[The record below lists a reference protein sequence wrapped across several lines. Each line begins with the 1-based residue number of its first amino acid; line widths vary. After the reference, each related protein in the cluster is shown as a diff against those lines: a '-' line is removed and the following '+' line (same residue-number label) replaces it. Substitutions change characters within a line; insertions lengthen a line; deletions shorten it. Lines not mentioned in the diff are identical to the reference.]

1 MLSDSARSLLALA
14 VDLRDAVVL
23 LVDDSPRESEDLL
36 VTLTEAGLKVL
47 VADSGPAAKQ
57 KLMREP
63 VDLVIVDL
71 KRADMDSFELTR
83 QLKVPPQTRLIPV
96 LFVSAKKDVDA
107 AIRAFRVG
115 ASDYLDGDADFSEL
129 LVRIEFHIR
138 SGRKLRDLEREKAE
152 LARELRELKKEAA
165 KQVAPVPVYTNLAEL
180 PSGFVLDGKYRL
192 ESLIGTGGFGVVY
205 KATHMQLQRQVAVK
219 VFRPLTNLS
228 TEDSLRRFRHEGAS
242 ASRLQHPNAVTILD
256 SGVAPGGIPYLAM
269 ELLVGRTLADE
280 LKERR
285 VLSLARTVQIVLPV
299 CDVLIE
305 AHAATLVHRDI
316 KPENVFLHKT
326 RSGEVIKIL
335 DFGIAKM
342 LGESSEMDR
351 KLMTGGGGI
360 IGTPTYMAPER
371 LRQGPYD
378 GRSDVYSV
386 GVMMYQMLTGRLPF
400 TSDKESYVEIVLGHL
415 NQPVPPL
422 VGGNGPIP
430 GFFTQVVMRTLEKDP
445 ALRPTARELLADLVR
460 VARYGLDVGG
470 MPTEVAVPRSG
481 QPSQSNAPLA
491 EIDPAAERTGEV
503 VAIPSEGNP
512 SPSAKTLPP
521 ATAAVLSRTIEE
533 DPPARIGQERT
544 QEFIRPGKSVS

>member
-1 MLSDSARSLLALA
+1 MILSESARSLLALS

-23 LVDDSPRESEDLL
+23 LVDDSPRDAEELL
-36 VTLTEAGLKVL
+36 VALTEVGLKVL
-47 VADSGPAAKQ
+47 VAESGPAAKQ
-57 KLMREP
+57 KLMREA

-83 QLKVPPQTRLIPV
+83 QLKVPPQTRLLPV
-96 LFVSAKKDVDA
+96 LFVSAKKDIDSS
-107 AIRAFRVG
+107 IRAFRVG
-115 ASDYLDGDADFSEL
+115 ASDYIDTAIDFSEL

-138 SGRKLRDLEREKAE
+138 HGRKLRELEREKAE
-152 LARELRELKKEAA
+152 LARELRELKKETA
-165 KQVAPVPVYTNLAEL
+165 KQIAQIPVYTNLAEL
-180 PSGFVLDGKYRL
+180 PSGFVIDGKYRL

-205 KATHMQLQRQVAVK
+205 RATHTQLLRQVAVK

-228 TEDSLRRFRHEGAS
+228 NEDALRRFRHEGAS

-280 LKERR
+280 LKEKR
-285 VLSLARTVQIVLPV
+285 VLSLARTVQIILPV

-305 AHAATLVHRDI
+305 AHAATLGHRDI

-342 LGESSEMDR
+342 LGEGQDLDR

-371 LRQGPYD
+371 LRQGSYD

-386 GVMMYQMLTGRLPF
+386 GVMMYLMLSGRLPF

-422 VGGNGPIP
+422 VGGIDPIP

-445 ALRPTARELLADLVR
+445 SLRPTARELLNDLVR
-460 VARYGLDVGG
+460 VARYGLDAGG
-470 MPTEVAVPRSG
+470 LLGDVAVPRSG
-481 QPSQSNAPLA
+481 QPSQSGAPSE
-491 EIDPAAERTGEV
+491 EIDAERTGELASSNGEAV
-503 VAIPSEGNP
+503 S

-533 DPPARIGQERT
+533 DPPAAIAHERT
-544 QEFIRPGKSVS
+544 QDFSRPGTNAS